1 MLSFQYLPYREYSNL
16 NTDQK
21 LKKIFKIVRNKKIV
35 LMQGRLKPMEEARL
49 IEETMGQV
57 TKDFPGISFC
67 TILPGQTGKKS
78 KDKERDAEEEK
89 VSVVGNVK
97 NALYNVFMKNR
108 DALTIIG
115 PANIVREIRKNPNQI
130 DLFTK

>member
-1 MLSFQYLPYREYSNL
+1 MLSFQYLPYRECSDL
-16 NTDQK
+16 NTEQK

-35 LMQGRLKPMEEARL
+35 LMQGKLKPEEEARL

-57 TKDFPGISFC
+57 TRDFPGISFC

-78 KDKERDAEEEK
+78 KDKDVEEEK
-89 VSVVGNVK
+89 VSVVGNVR

-130 DLFTK
+130 DLFIK

>member
-1 MLSFQYLPYREYSNL
+1 MLSFQYLPYRECSDL
-16 NTDQK
+16 NTEQK

-35 LMQGRLKPMEEARL
+35 LMQGKLKPEEEARL

-57 TKDFPGISFC
+57 TRDFPGISFC

-78 KDKERDAEEEK
+78 KDKDAEEEK
-89 VSVVGNVK
+89 ISVVGNVR

-130 DLFTK
+130 DLFIK

>member
-1 MLSFQYLPYREYSNL
+1 MLSFQYLPYREYSDL

-21 LKKIFKIVRNKKIV
+21 LKKIFKIVKNNKIV
-35 LMQGRLKPMEEARL
+35 LMQGKLKPIEEARL

-57 TKDFPGISFC
+57 TKSFPGISFC

-78 KDKERDAEEEK
+78 KERDKEVEEEK
-89 VSVVGNVK
+89 HSMAGNFK
-97 NALYNVFMKNR
+97 NVLYNVFMKNR

-115 PANIVREIRKNPNQI
+115 PANIVKEIRKNPNQI
-130 DLFTK
+130 DLFIK